1 MTNET
6 FIGIDLGG
14 TRVRAARFGADLTM
28 QARTET
34 LTLASEG
41 LEAVVGRMEAQAR
54 AVWPEN
60 GIVGG
65 VGVSVPGPTDPQRG
79 VVVALPNLPGWH
91 AIPLKAMLE
100 ERLGA
105 PVYLGNDAN
114 LAALAEYELGAARG
128 YRHMIYLT
136 ISTGIGSGVINDG
149 RLLIG
154 AAGLGAECGHIIIST
169 DEDHVSTLEK
179 EAAGPAIAR
188 AARALIE
195 RGEPSTI
202 LDMVENDPKRITA
215 AHVSSAAKAG
225 DRLALR
231 ILSRAGRM
239 IGLGIVSL
247 LHTFNPE
254 IVVIGGGVAEGT
266 GDVLLRPMRWA
277 IEHYAID
284 PSYWQNLVIAPAAL
298 GENVALVGAG
308 ALAVRHGE

>member
-14 TRVRAARFGADLTM
+14 TRVRAARFSADLTM

-54 AVWPEN
+54 AIWPEN
-60 GIVGG
+60 GTVGG
-65 VGVSVPGPTDPQRG
+65 VGVSLPGPTDPQRG
-79 VVVALPNLPGWH
+79 VVVAPPNLPGWH
-91 AIPLKAMLE
+91 NVPLKAMLE

-114 LAALAEYELGAARG
+114 LAALAEFDLGAARG

-136 ISTGIGSGVINDG
+136 ISTGIGSGVIIDG

-169 DEDHVSTLEK
+169 DEDQVSTLEK

-215 AHVSSAAKAG
+215 AHVSNAAKAG

-284 PSYWQNLVIAPAAL
+284 PAYWQNLVIAPAAL
-298 GENVALVGAG
+298 GENVALIGAG
-308 ALAVRHGE
+308 ALAVRRGE